1 MGTLSSGKKFS
12 PLKMAQGKLF
22 KSHLV
27 YMTDA
32 AEFPTE
38 GIRGG
43 KDLTSSGLKVK
54 CKFLSCG

>member
-1 MGTLSSGKKFS
+1 
-12 PLKMAQGKLF
+12 MAQGKLF